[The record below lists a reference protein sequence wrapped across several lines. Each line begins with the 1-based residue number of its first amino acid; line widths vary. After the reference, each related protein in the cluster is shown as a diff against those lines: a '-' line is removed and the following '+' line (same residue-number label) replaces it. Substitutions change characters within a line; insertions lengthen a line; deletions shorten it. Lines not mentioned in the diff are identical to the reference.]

1 MSGKTGYCGMTSAV
15 SLARAALHMWE
26 EPCISGKNGSG
37 AIFFSGCT
45 LGCIYCQ
52 NHEISDGSI
61 GMQVSV
67 ERLSQIMLHLQK
79 EGAHNVNLV
88 TPTQFAPQVLLAIDQ
103 AKDQGLTIPIVYNT
117 GGYETVDNL
126 KMLEGSV
133 DIFLPDVK
141 YASLELAKSFSKAGD
156 YPQYAIKAVAEMV
169 RQTGPPVFDEKGMME
184 KGVIVRNLILPG
196 HIRDAKEVIR
206 LLHETFGDQIYI
218 SIMNQYTP
226 VVKSDRFPELN
237 REVTKR
243 EYENVISYALDIGV
257 ELAYIQEG
265 GTAKESFIPSFDYQ
279 GVWK

>member
-1 MSGKTGYCGMTSAV
+1 MSGKTGYCGMSFAV

-67 ERLSQIMLHLQK
+67 ERLSQIMLNLQK

-88 TPTQFAPQVLLAIDQ
+88 TPTQFAPQILLAIDE
-103 AKDQGLTIPIVYNT
+103 AKDHGLAIPVVYNT
-117 GGYETVDNL
+117 GGYETTDNL
-126 KMLEGSV
+126 KMLEGSI

-141 YASLELAKSFSKAGD
+141 YASMDLAKNFSKAED
-156 YPQYAIKAVAEMV
+156 YPQHAVKAVAEMV
-169 RQTGPPVFDEKGMME
+169 RQTGSPVFDEKGMMK

-196 HIRDAKEVIR
+196 HTREAKEVIR
-206 LLHETFGDQIYI
+206 QLHETFGDQIYI
-218 SIMNQYTP
+218 SIMNQFTP
-226 VVKSDRFPELN
+226 VVRSEQYPELN
-237 REVTKR
+237 RKVTKR

-265 GTAKESFIPSFDYQ
+265 GTAKESFIPSFDYK
-279 GVWK
+279 GIL